1 MKTKKTQDYL
11 TAALQEDSDS
21 YFFAAKHINVNCES
35 HVNYSM
41 EIVICEKGRLN
52 MVVGGKEYLLNEGE
66 AVFVGPF
73 ETHSFASVFDNESRV
88 IVFSPKYVKDFFEY
102 IKHNVYENSS
112 FVVSDSVLSFIKEIV
127 SDDDFYGD
135 KISNPAIL
143 WPLCYEI
150 INKLNFTPGKKN
162 FEDELLNA
170 LSFINQHYTEKINL
184 TDVAKAV
191 GIHAVTLSKKLND
204 HAKTSFN
211 AYVNFKR
218 CSLAAKLISNQGV
231 SCSEAAFQAGFG
243 SIRNFNRTFLSVYG
257 ITPTDYKNN
266 PDISLFNYYH

>member
-1 MKTKKTQDYL
+1 MKTLKDTEKLEVDL
-11 TAALQEDSDS
+11 NEDSDD
-21 YFFAAKHINVNCES
+21 YFFCAAHVNVNCES

-41 EIVICEKGRLN
+41 EIVICEEGSLN
-52 MVVGGKEYLLNEGE
+52 MVISGKEYVLNKGN
-66 AVFVGPF
+66 AVFIAPF
-73 ETHSFASVFDNESRV
+73 ETHSFISVNSNKCRV